1 MSVSKKIKL
10 LLVEREMTMTEL
22 AEKLNTGKSNL
33 SGKMKRDN
41 FSENDLKKIA
51 EVLNCDYDIVFT
63 MKDSGKQI

>member
-1 MSVSKKIKL
+1 
-10 LLVEREMTMTEL
+10 MTMTEL